1 MKVLLTG
8 AGGFIPSH
16 VCAQLLLAG
25 HSVRALVHYNSRG
38 SWGLLPEMLLAYNLP
53 RSASSPPLAAS
64 SSAPFPEVVLGDVTD
79 AFQMQRLVL
88 DMDAVIHMAAHI
100 GIPYSYQAPA
110 SFVST
115 NIVGTLNILEA
126 CRLAHIKKVIIT
138 STSEVYGTAQYTPI
152 DEAHPL
158 QAQSPYAASKIAA
171 DKLAE
176 AYYKSF
182 DLPVLTLRPFNTYGP
197 GQSARA
203 IIPTVLCQAL
213 SGAKEIYLGNLAPRR
228 DLTYVEDTARAFV
241 LALSAPNIAG
251 RTIHFGQELAISIAD
266 LAQRCLDVVGSQ
278 ARIISTT
285 ERLRP
290 EKSEVQL
297 LLCNPALARE
307 TLGWQPLVNL
317 DEGLKRTAA
326 YIQNHLTDY
335 QIKDYTV

>member
-1 MKVLLTG
+1 MKILLTG

-16 VCAQLLLAG
+16 VCAMLLQAG

-38 SWGLLPEMLLAYNLP
+38 SWGLLPEMLLAYDLP
-53 RSASSPPLAAS
+53 HPSSPP
-64 SSAPFPEVVLGDVTD
+64 SSAPSSSFLEVILGDVTD
-79 AFQMQRLVL
+79 AFQMQRLVQ
-88 DMDAVIHMAAHI
+88 DVDAVIHMAAHI

-115 NIVGTLNILEA
+115 NIVGTLNILES
-126 CRLAHIKKVIIT
+126 CRLAHVKKVIIT

-176 AYYKSF
+176 AYYRSF
-182 DLPVLTLRPFNTYGP
+182 DLPVTTLRPFNTYGP

-213 SGAKEIYLGNLAPRR
+213 SGAREIYLGNLSPRR
-228 DLTYVEDTARAFV
+228 DLTYVEDTALAFV
-241 LALSAPNIAG
+241 LALNAPAIVG
-251 RTIHFGQELAISIAD
+251 RTIHFGQGTAVTIAQ

-278 ARIISTT
+278 ARILSTN
-285 ERLRP
+285 ERQRP
-290 EKSEVQL
+290 ENSEVQL

-307 TLGWQPLVNL
+307 TLGWKPQVSL
-317 DEGLKRTAA
+317 DEGLQRTAA
-326 YIQNHLTDY
+326 YIQNHLSEY
-335 QIKDYTV
+335 RIKEYTV